1 VDKPL
6 PGKMIPYARHDV
18 DERDI
23 EAAVQVLRSGWLTTG
38 PAVAQFER
46 AVGDRVG
53 AAEAVAVSSG
63 TAALHCAL
71 SALNLGPGDEVI
83 VPPLT
88 FVATA
93 SAVVHAGGVPVFADV
108 LPGTLLLDPACVE
121 RALTPATKAV
131 ITVDYA
137 GQPSHYDQLRELTRA
152 SGIMLLA
159 DGCHA
164 LGAEDAGRKVG
175 SLADI
180 TLFSFHPAKH
190 ITSGEGGMA
199 TLHDP
204 NLAAVMR
211 RFRNHGIDADL
222 HNRAEAKTWR
232 YAVTDLGLNYRL
244 TDFQCALGL
253 SQLSRLDEFLADRR
267 EVALAYDKAFAGH
280 SLVRPLEVRPET
292 LHAYHLYV
300 VRVDFAAAGL
310 DKETVYRRLLDAGIG
325 VNVHYVPVHL
335 HPYYRQRFKTS
346 EGLCPVAERAYEDI
360 FSLPMFPG
368 LSTADVARVV
378 EQLDRALMP

>member
-1 VDKPL
+1 MDKPL

-131 ITVDYA
+131 ISVDYA
-137 GQPSHYDQLRELTRA
+137 GQPSHYDQLLELTRA

-204 NLAAVMR
+204 DLAAVMR

-222 HNRAEAKTWR
+222 HNRSEAKTWR

-280 SLVRPLEVRPET
+280 SLVRPLEVRPEV

-300 VRVDFAAAGL
+300 VRVDFAAAGF

-335 HPYYRQRFKTS
+335 HPYYRRRFKTS

-360 FSLPMFPG
+360 LSLPMFPG
-368 LSTADVARVV
+368 LSTSDVVRVV